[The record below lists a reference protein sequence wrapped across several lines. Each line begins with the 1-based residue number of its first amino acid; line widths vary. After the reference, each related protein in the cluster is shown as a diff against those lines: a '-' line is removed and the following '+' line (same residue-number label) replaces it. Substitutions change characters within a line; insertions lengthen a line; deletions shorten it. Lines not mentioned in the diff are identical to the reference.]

1 MISCVTMEI
10 MICKPSE
17 AFIVGC
23 EPPRNLELE
32 MKSGHSQALMLVLA
46 TISSNI
52 LFNFNSQTALSALMR
67 QPRDRYSFQF
77 PEGAK

>member
-10 MICKPSE
+10 MICKQSE

-32 MKSGHSQALMLVLA
+32 MKSGHSQALMFVLA
-46 TISSNI
+46 TISATSHSI
-52 LFNFNSQTALSALMR
+52 STPKRLLVL
-67 QPRDRYSFQF
+67 
-77 PEGAK
+77 